1 MNETS
6 LETTVLILLFAAWYL
21 VLMARKTARR
31 QIDLY
36 DLAMLSTVAV
46 IPAFFVLF
54 PDTTLAITQ
63 ITGVAFPFVI
73 LFGALLAVLF
83 LFMHRLTIKL
93 HRLESDNRM
102 LIQELSI
109 LRQSQQQD

>member
-1 MNETS
+1 
-6 LETTVLILLFAAWYL
+6 
-21 VLMARKTARR
+21 
-31 QIDLY
+31 
-36 DLAMLSTVAV
+36 
-46 IPAFFVLF
+46 
-54 PDTTLAITQ
+54 
-63 ITGVAFPFVI
+63 